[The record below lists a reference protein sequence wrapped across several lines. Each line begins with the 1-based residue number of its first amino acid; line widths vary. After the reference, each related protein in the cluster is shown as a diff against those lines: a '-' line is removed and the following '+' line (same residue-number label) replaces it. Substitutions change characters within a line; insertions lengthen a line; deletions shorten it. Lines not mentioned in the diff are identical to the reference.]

1 MGFLTINGTLVT
13 YDEYKQKI
21 SCYKQ
26 VGLRQFAHLYQTHK
40 DRHIERDQLHFGEEI
55 EYNLYWL
62 DEATRTVKL
71 ACDAADII
79 ASISEEF

>member
-1 MGFLTINGTLVT
+1 
-13 YDEYKQKI
+13 
-21 SCYKQ
+21 
-26 VGLRQFAHLYQTHK
+26 LYQTHK